1 MKNKVTMSR
10 RAFIKGVP
18 MGLFGIIAIGTLG
31 GKILSSVS
39 RRQPPKFKE
48 GSIFSPKE
56 EKERT

>member
-1 MKNKVTMSR
+1 MSR
-10 RAFIKGVP
+10 RAFMKGVP

-56 EKERT
+56 EKEIT